1 MSASS
6 FYQQDSAEIT
16 RGVNRLNE
24 LHNELADAFRRWEEL
39 EKLQD

>member
-1 MSASS
+1 MADPA
-6 FYQQDSAEIT
+6 FYQRDSAEIT